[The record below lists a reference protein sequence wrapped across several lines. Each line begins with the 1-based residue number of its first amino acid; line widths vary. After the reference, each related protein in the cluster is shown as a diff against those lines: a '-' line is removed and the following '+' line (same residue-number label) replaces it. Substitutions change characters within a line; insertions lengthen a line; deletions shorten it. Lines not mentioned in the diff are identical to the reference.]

1 MVMPLLYGLGAR
13 DFLEPLGFVLATC
26 QKCHTSGPFAVYQ
39 AKRKI
44 TLYAIPTV
52 SFREQVVI
60 ECRSCTQRF
69 AVPAEMRTD
78 FLGALLDEAAVAA
91 RIRQAGPGGNGSA
104 ASGPT
109 FYQTLQV
116 DVAADPEVIEAAFR
130 RLAMKYHPD
139 RSADPAAPEKM
150 RRLLEAKECPLRSR
164 QAARLRPLA
173 RDRAPPA
180 GDAARRRLIQRGHAP
195 IPRHR
200 RR

>member
-52 SFREQVVI
+52 SFRDQMII

-69 AVPAEMRTD
+69 AVPPEMRQD

-91 RIRQAGPGGNGSA
+91 RMRQAGTGGNGTA
-104 ASGPT
+104 RASGPT
-109 FYQTLQV
+109 YYQTLQV

-139 RSADPAAPEKM
+139 RSTDPDAPEKM
-150 RRLLEAKECPLRSR
+150 RKLLEAKECLSDP
-164 QAARLRPLA
+164 ANRLAYDRWLGIAPRPPGM
-173 RDRAPPA
+173 RPD
-180 GDAARRRLIQRGHAP
+180 DV
-195 IPRHR
+195 
-200 RR
+200 